1 MPDTTPRQSGGRLR
15 QVLATVIAV
24 AGIATFVIAKLARRE
39 GDTDMTIAAGAVAL
53 VCIVVAA
60 ALLGVFTAGKK
71 RRVALASLRPGAELV
86 EVYGALDLAQ
96 ALAAENAVDQ
106 ELTDPT
112 NLGLTLVLTPAGFEL
127 WKGGEQPTQ
136 VIGRAWADVA
146 QVVEGTGKAGA
157 PNSPNRTLAVL
168 TLRSGTPLAM
178 APARKPTGSPMVGSA
193 EQARALVAHLEGL
206 RASAVRA

>member
-1 MPDTTPRQSGGRLR
+1 R

-60 ALLGVFTAGKK
+60 ALLGVFTAGRK

-96 ALAAENAVDQ
+96 ALAAEGAADQ

-136 VIGRAWADVA
+136 V
-146 QVVEGTGKAGA
+146 
-157 PNSPNRTLAVL
+157 
-168 TLRSGTPLAM
+168 
-178 APARKPTGSPMVGSA
+178 
-193 EQARALVAHLEGL
+193 
-206 RASAVRA
+206 